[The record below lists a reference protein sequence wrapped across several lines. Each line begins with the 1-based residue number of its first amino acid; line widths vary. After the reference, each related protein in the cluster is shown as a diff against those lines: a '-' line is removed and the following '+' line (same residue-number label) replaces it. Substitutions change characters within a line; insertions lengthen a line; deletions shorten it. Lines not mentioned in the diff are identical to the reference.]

1 MSTTPVANCCTHCGT
16 GETEA
21 GGERAEQQDGDDR
34 APGVEAAVL
43 ELRRAEEHGGEG
55 GQQVRVPAVG
65 EPEPMFEA
73 RTMPVTPASVADAI
87 RQPNR
92 SRSVRTD
99 ASRVASRLKPV
110 A

>member
-1 MSTTPVANCCTHCGT
+1 M
-16 GETEA
+16 
-21 GGERAEQQDGDDR
+21 
-34 APGVEAAVL
+34 L
-43 ELRRAEEHGGEG
+43 
-55 GQQVRVPAVG
+55 PAVG

-73 RTMPVTPASVADAI
+73 STMPVMPARVADTI
-87 RQPNR
+87 RQPKR